1 MSMKSL
7 PGESVVPDSALSRV
21 LSEDILS
28 SIDIPPSDKAAM
40 DGFAVIA
47 DDTYGAST
55 SSPVMLRLVGRVDIG
70 KAPNLRVGKGE
81 AAAVATGAQMPE
93 GANAVVMV
101 EFTKYHSSDLVE
113 TWDDVHPAENVARAG
128 EDVRKGSIV
137 LRKGTR
143 LLPQDIGMMKYLG
156 LKSVRVVRKPI
167 VAILSTGK
175 ELHDEEFSRD
185 KVPDVNRPV
194 LSSAVRELGCEVIDL
209 GVAPDRPEEIKSK
222 LQRGLQ
228 SADVTLV
235 TAGTSVGPEDNIPKI
250 IDSLGRPGMLV
261 HGVAIRPSMPTG
273 LAVVNGKPV
282 ISLPGYPVSA
292 YIAFIEFLPPLIAHM
307 LGTEP
312 QPTPMA
318 RAKLT
323 RRVTGVLGSK
333 TYVRVRAVMKKD
345 GIVADPVRTSG
356 AGILS
361 SLVQANGFVIV
372 PENVEGYEEGDEVIV
387 HLFRPYERENIE

>member
-1 MSMKSL
+1 
-7 PGESVVPDSALSRV
+7 
-21 LSEDILS
+21 
-28 SIDIPPSDKAAM
+28 
-40 DGFAVIA
+40 
-47 DDTYGAST
+47 
-55 SSPVMLRLVGRVDIG
+55 
-70 KAPNLRVGKGE
+70 
-81 AAAVATGAQMPE
+81 
-93 GANAVVMV
+93 
-101 EFTKYHSSDLVE
+101 
-113 TWDDVHPAENVARAG
+113 
-128 EDVRKGSIV
+128 
-137 LRKGTR
+137 
-143 LLPQDIGMMKYLG
+143 
-156 LKSVRVVRKPI
+156 
-167 VAILSTGK
+167 
-175 ELHDEEFSRD
+175 
-185 KVPDVNRPV
+185 
-194 LSSAVRELGCEVIDL
+194 
-209 GVAPDRPEEIKSK
+209 
-222 LQRGLQ
+222 
-228 SADVTLV
+228 
-235 TAGTSVGPEDNIPKI
+235 
-250 IDSLGRPGMLV
+250 
-261 HGVAIRPSMPTG
+261 MPTG